1 MDIRRR
7 SLTNVVKKST
17 STSIT
22 IENVKGSWGE
32 SSKTVSGYRVYE
44 SKGSYNVNNGYDLAK
59 VTFSGYPSFT
69 FLYGSYAESSYDYMR
84 ISPLDYSSAQNWT
97 GSSQTG
103 YLLSTSGNQSSSAPN
118 LSYTF
123 TNDGGEHFFYILYR
137 KDSSV
142 NSGSDRGYIG
152 FRESN
157 YLEIDT
163 DSIVVNHRSQ
173 IKTISINSYQ
183 SWKINTNSDW
193 IHVSESEGSGSKTVN
208 ITLDPNLTTNIR
220 QGIIQINSNVKSI
233 DVSIEQSAYDII
245 APDSLIFEKNQTKSI
260 SITSELELSISYESD
275 WFTCELSNEGIV
287 YTISVTVTTTSDTPL
302 ESNILL
308 QSGGIQRNLKIQYTL
323 LQPLFEFPLTSSIE
337 LIQGLTPYT
346 VKNVTFSDSGVFIDS
361 DSADLIYQTH
371 QFDDVRSVYVETV
384 FTAINSY
391 GYMFIFSINNNN
403 NSSSWLGIGR
413 NNSSGKLHVTYGG
426 GGNGWID
433 STTSIPLE
441 LNTNYKIGI
450 AVSSSG
456 GVICVNGNTYTVST
470 SYNLKNTSQY
480 DLYIGGSWRQRTD
493 GQRNMRGY
501 VKNLKLYDKTL
512 TSEELIQLTS

>member
-1 MDIRRR
+1 MRRR
-7 SLTNVVKKST
+7 SLMGQSIPVGANV
-17 STSIT
+17 T

-44 SKGSYNVNNGYDLAK
+44 SKGSYNVSSGYDLAK

-69 FLYGSYAESSYDYMR
+69 FLYGSYAESSYDYMK
-84 ISPLDYSSAQNWT
+84 ISPLDYSAAQNWT
-97 GSSQTG
+97 GSSSNG
-103 YLLSTSGNQSSSAPN
+103 HLFSTSGKQSSSAPN
-118 LSYTF
+118 ITHTF

-142 NSGSDRGYIG
+142 NSGSDRGYIA
-152 FRESN
+152 FRQAN

-173 IKTISINSYQ
+173 SKTISINSDQ
-183 SWKINTNSDW
+183 NWQIDTNSDW

-245 APDSLIFEKNQTKSI
+245 APYSLIIEKNQTKSI
-260 SITSELELSISYESD
+260 SITSELELSVSYEAD
-275 WFTCELSNEGIV
+275 WFTCELSNEGII
-287 YTISVTVTTTSDTPL
+287 YTLSVTMTTTSDTPL

-308 QSGGIQRNLKIQYTL
+308 QSGGIQRNLKIQYTP
-323 LQPLFEFPLTSSIE
+323 LQPIFEFPLTSSTE

-346 VKNVTFSDSGVFIDS
+346 ERNVTFSDSGMFINS
-361 DSADLIYQTH
+361 TNAALIYKSP
-371 QFDDVRSVYVETV
+371 QFDNVLSVYVETI
-384 FTAINSY
+384 FTDTNGY
-391 GYMFIFSINNNN
+391 GYMYIFSINNDGYTQ
-403 NSSSWLGIGR
+403 SWIGIGR
-413 NNSSGKLHVTYGG
+413 NNSSGKLQVTYGQPDYG
-426 GGNGWID
+426 YID

-456 GVICVNGNTYTVST
+456 GVICVNGNTYTIST
-470 SYNLKNTSQY
+470 PYGP
-480 DLYIGGSWRQRTD
+480 DLLQSILYVGGHWRQQTD
-493 GQRNMRGY
+493 GQRNMHGY

-512 TSEELIQLTS
+512 TSEELIRLTS